1 MPTIQA
7 FTRESAERE
16 RFGTQAEKAFDSGIR
31 RIRARA
37 LLTMIAITLVFGAII
52 LVLWLGAARCRR

>member
-1 MPTIQA
+1 VNPP
-7 FTRESAERE
+7 SANASA
-16 RFGTQAEKAFDSGIR
+16 QAEKAFDSGIR

-52 LVLWLGAARCRR
+52 LVLWLGRSALPPVK